1 MSKSVELHTDASKN
15 SVGAVLLQ
23 RNENNINRPIAF
35 ISRTLSDR
43 EKRYGPTEREALA
56 LVRSIKR
63 LDV

>member
-15 SVGAVLLQ
+15 SIGAVLLQ

-43 EKRYGPTEREALA
+43 EKRYGRTEREALA